1 MKKAAVLFLGFL
13 LFAVFLTEPI
23 LALAKIGVGV
33 GIGKIYVD
41 QPLKSGLI
49 YTLPTFVLVNTGDE
63 PSEYGVQIVFHE
75 NQKEMRPAKE
85 WFKFEPSQFYLEPGQ
100 SQLVRIK
107 LTLPMMGAEPGD
119 YFAFLQGRPLQKTES
134 GMTSVGVAAATKLY
148 FTVAP
153 ANIFVGIYYRLD
165 SLYKLYSP
173 WSYVISAI
181 VIASLLIV
189 ILRRFIS
196 FNIGIGFRKKRDESR

>member
-1 MKKAAVLFLGFL
+1 MKKAVILILGFL
-13 LFAVFLTEPI
+13 LFVVFLTGPV
-23 LALAKIGVGV
+23 LVLAKIGVGV
-33 GIGKIYVD
+33 EIGKIQVD
-41 QPLKSGLI
+41 QPLKNGLI

-63 PSEYGVQIVFHE
+63 PSEYGIQIVYHE

-85 WFKFEPSQFYLEPGQ
+85 WFKFKPSQFHLEPGQ
-100 SQLVRIK
+100 SQLVQIK
-107 LTLPMMGAEPGD
+107 LTLPVMGAKPGD

-134 GMTSVGVAAATKLY
+134 GMTSVGIAAATKLY

-181 VIASLLIV
+181 VIAALLVV
-189 ILRRFIS
+189 ILRRFFS
-196 FNIGIGFRKKRDESR
+196 FNIGFSRRKKQNE

>member
-100 SQLVRIK
+100 SQLVQIK
-107 LTLPMMGAEPGD
+107 LTLPIMGAEPGD
-119 YFAFLQGRPLQKTES
+119 YFAFLQGRPLQKTET
-134 GMTSVGVAAATKLY
+134 GMTSIGVAAATKLY

-153 ANIFVGIYYRLD
+153 ANIFVGIYYRIA
-165 SLYKLYSP
+165 SLATLYSP
-173 WSYVISAI
+173 WSYVVSAI
-181 VIASLLIV
+181 VIAALLIA

-196 FNIGIGFRKKRDESR
+196 FNIGIRKK

>member
-100 SQLVRIK
+100 SQLVQIK
-107 LTLPMMGAEPGD
+107 LTLPIMGAKPGD

-153 ANIFVGIYYRLD
+153 ANIFVGIYYRIA
-165 SLYKLYSP
+165 SLATLYSP
-173 WSYVISAI
+173 WSYVVSAI
-181 VIASLLIV
+181 VIAALLIA

-196 FNIGIGFRKKRDESR
+196 FNIGIRKK